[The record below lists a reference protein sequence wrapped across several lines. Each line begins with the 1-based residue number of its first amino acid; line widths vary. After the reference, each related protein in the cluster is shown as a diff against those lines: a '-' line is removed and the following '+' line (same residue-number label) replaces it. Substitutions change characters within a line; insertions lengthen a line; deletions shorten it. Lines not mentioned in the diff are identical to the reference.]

1 MRWVI
6 QDGVFGD
13 ETEALKL
20 ALDKLNVSCTVG
32 MPDSVLGGSTVFV
45 RGTTGFINEFT
56 LRFGEYVDVVCS
68 PTMHNY
74 RYDVYAKHY
83 LSRLLNSSFAIYPWW
98 YLKGL
103 DFILSPIFVLPLV
116 GDKIFTGTTVG
127 TKYYHKELEVIEN
140 LPSTCGLTDETLVV
154 LSSDKSQDI
163 LCECRLIMRGN
174 KCLAWDFYNETE
186 RLAPIDPKDFFDVEL
201 IQQWFTW
208 TPDEFFVA
216 DVALTPDGWKL
227 VEING
232 LASAG
237 WYDISPTPIIQAI
250 EERYS

>member
-20 ALDKLNVSCTVG
+20 ALNKLNISHTVG
-32 MPDSVLGGSTVFV
+32 MPNSVLGGGTVFV
-45 RGTTGFINEFT
+45 RGTTGFISEFN

-68 PTMHNY
+68 PTMHKY

-103 DFILSPIFVLPLV
+103 DFIFSPIFVRPLV

-163 LCECRLIMRGN
+163 LGECRLIMQGS
-174 KCLAWDFYNETE
+174 KCLAWDFYTE
-186 RLAPIDPKDFFDVEL
+186 GEYLVPDLEL

-237 WYDISPTPIIQAI
+237 WYDINPTPIIQAI

>member
-20 ALDKLNVSCTVG
+20 ALDKLNVSYIVG
-32 MPDSVLGGSTVFV
+32 MPDSVVGLLGGSSVFV
-45 RGTTGFINEFT
+45 RGTTGFIADFN

-68 PTMHNY
+68 PTMYNY

-83 LSRLLNSSFAIYPWW
+83 LSHLLNSNFAIYPWW
-98 YLKGL
+98 YLKEL
-103 DFILSPIFVLPLV
+103 DSILSPIFIRPLV

-140 LPSTCGLTDETLVV
+140 LPSTCGLTDEPLVV
-154 LSSDKSQDI
+154 LSSDKSNDI
-163 LCECRLIMRGN
+163 LGECRLIMQGN
-174 KCLAWDFYNETE
+174 KCLAWDFYTE
-186 RLAPIDPKDFFDVEL
+186 GEYLVPDLEL